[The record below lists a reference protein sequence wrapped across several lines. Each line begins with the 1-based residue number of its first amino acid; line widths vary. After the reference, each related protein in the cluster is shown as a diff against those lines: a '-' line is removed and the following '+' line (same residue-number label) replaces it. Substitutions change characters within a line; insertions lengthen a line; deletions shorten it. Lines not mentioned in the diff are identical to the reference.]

1 MVFGLPPLNHDKEKD
16 HVYKALKDQLDL
28 TLSNIDHGTIGREDR
43 VFLTH
48 VLEEI
53 HSSLPTVETGKQID
67 VADTYFDLLGST
79 QELIEDGLGD

>member
-1 MVFGLPPLNHDKEKD
+1 M
-16 HVYKALKDQLDL
+16 YKALKDQIDL

-48 VLEEI
+48 LLEEI
-53 HSSLPTVETGKQID
+53 HSSLSTVETNKQID
-67 VADTYFDLLGST
+67 VADAYFDVLGST